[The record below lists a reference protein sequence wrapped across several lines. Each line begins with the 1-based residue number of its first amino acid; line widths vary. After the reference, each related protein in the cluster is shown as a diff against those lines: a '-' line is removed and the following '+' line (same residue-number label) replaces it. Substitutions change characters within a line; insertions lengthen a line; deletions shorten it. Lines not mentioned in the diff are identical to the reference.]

1 VPDQPPSHPTT
12 PSDPATP
19 PAPTG
24 PERTDSPADRRL
36 LTYLAVAMV
45 ATGQP
50 VHEID
55 EELDAVGRRLGY
67 PDLQVAAGPT
77 GVSLALAS
85 GQPATIETVNGSL
98 RLDQAAEV
106 RLIRGQLMAG
116 AIDSDE
122 ALGRL
127 KSLRGRPERYP
138 AWLSALAWVVASVGI
153 GLILQPGAVNVLLTA
168 IGSAIVLGL
177 ARLGAR
183 SRALATLLPS
193 VAAFAVACLVFT
205 AASAGV
211 VDGALRT
218 LLPPLAI
225 LLPGAI
231 LVTGL
236 SEIAA
241 GAMVAG
247 VSRVGYGIVQL
258 LLFAL
263 GILAAAALLRV
274 PPEALSNIRVD
285 DLGWWAAPLG
295 LLLVSVGLCLMES
308 IRLSLMPWV
317 VLVLLAAFGAQALGQ
332 QLYGAQLGGFLGGA
346 AASLC
351 AAVVEL
357 IRPQLPRLVLFL
369 PAFWM
374 LVPGSLGLLSVTEL
388 ALGPTGAASAG
399 FGVVQL
405 VGAIALGLLV
415 GSVLARSLRVAFRR
429 R

>member
-1 VPDQPPSHPTT
+1 MPTT
-12 PSDPATP
+12 EPASADP
-19 PAPTG
+19 
-24 PERTDSPADRRL
+24 EDLREDRKL

-50 VHEID
+50 VYEVD
-55 EELDAVGRRLGY
+55 EDLGSVGRALGY
-67 PDLQVAAGPT
+67 PDLQIGAGPT
-77 GVSLALAS
+77 AVILSLGS
-85 GQPATIETVNGSL
+85 GEPATVESVDGSL
-98 RLDQAAEV
+98 RLDQASEV
-106 RLIRGQLMAG
+106 RAIRRELLHGR
-116 AIDSDE
+116 IDRAE
-122 ALGRL
+122 ALARL
-127 KSLRGRPERYP
+127 SGLRERPERYP
-138 AWLSALAWVVASVGI
+138 VWLSAPAWVVASVGI
-153 GLILQPGAVNVLLTA
+153 GLILQPGAANVAVTA
-168 IGSAIVLGL
+168 LGSMLVLAL
-177 ARLGAR
+177 VRLSAR
-183 SRALATLLPS
+183 SRTLATLLPS
-193 VAAFAVACLVFT
+193 VAAFVVACLVFAT
-205 AASAGV
+205 ASAGLL
-211 VDGALRT
+211 DGALRT

-247 VSRVGYGIVQL
+247 VSRIAFGVVQL

-274 PPEALSNIRVD
+274 PPAALSNIRVD

-295 LLLVSVGLCLMES
+295 LLLVGIGLCLMES
-308 IRLSLMPWV
+308 IKLSFMPWV
-317 VLVLLAAFGAQALGQ
+317 MLVLLAAFGAQLLGQ
-332 QLYGAQLGGFLGGA
+332 QLYGAALGGFLGGL
-346 AASLC
+346 AASVA

-357 IRPQLPRLVLFL
+357 LRPQLPRLVLFL

-388 ALGPTGAASAG
+388 ALGPTSTASTG
-399 FGVVQL
+399 FAVVKL

-415 GSVLARSLRVAFRR
+415 GSVLARSLRAAFRR

>member
-1 VPDQPPSHPTT
+1 MPDQP
-12 PSDPATP
+12 DPADQSV
-19 PAPTG
+19 
-24 PERTDSPADRRL
+24 RADQVSDRLL

-55 EELDAVGRRLGY
+55 EELAAVGRHLGH

-77 GVSLALAS
+77 SVTLALAA
-85 GQPATIETVNGSL
+85 GEPATVETVNGSL
-98 RLDQAAEV
+98 RLDQAHEV
-106 RLIRGQLMAG
+106 RLIRGQLLAG
-116 AIDSDE
+116 QIDRAQ
-122 ALGRL
+122 ALARL
-127 KSLRGRPERYP
+127 TSLRGRPERYP
-138 AWLSALAWVVASVGI
+138 GWLSALAWVIASVGI
-153 GLILQPGAVNVLLTA
+153 GLILQPGAANVALTA
-168 IGSAIVLGL
+168 IGSGLVLLL
-177 ARLGAR
+177 ARLSAR
-183 SRALATLLPS
+183 SKALATLLPS
-193 VAAFAVACLVFT
+193 VAALVVACLVFG
-205 AASAGV
+205 AASAGL

-274 PPEALSNIRVD
+274 PPAALDNIRVD
-285 DLGWWAAPLG
+285 TLGWWVAPLG
-295 LLLVSVGLCLMES
+295 LLLVSAGLCLMES

-317 VLVLLAAFGAQALGQ
+317 VLVLLAAFGAQVLGQ
-332 QLYGAQLGGFLGGA
+332 QLYGAQLGGFLGGL
-346 AASLC
+346 AASLG
-351 AAVVEL
+351 AALVEL
-357 IRPQLPRLVLFL
+357 VRPQLPRLVLFL

-388 ALGPTGAASAG
+388 ALGPTGSSSAG
-399 FGVVQL
+399 FGVVEL

-415 GSVLARSLRVAFRR
+415 GSVLARSLRLAFRR
-429 R
+429 RS

>member
-1 VPDQPPSHPTT
+1 MPDQPDQSHPAGL
-12 PSDPATP
+12 PDPADQP
-19 PAPTG
+19 Q
-24 PERTDSPADRRL
+24 ADRLL

-55 EELDAVGRRLGY
+55 EELAAVGRRLGH

-77 GVSLALAS
+77 SVTLALAA
-85 GQPATIETVNGSL
+85 GEPATVETVNGSL
-98 RLDQAAEV
+98 RLDQAHEV
-106 RLIRGQLMAG
+106 RLIRGQLLAG
-116 AIDSDE
+116 MIDRAQ
-122 ALGRL
+122 ALARL
-127 KSLRGRPERYP
+127 TSLRGRPERYP
-138 AWLSALAWVVASVGI
+138 GWLSALAWVIASVGI
-153 GLILQPGAVNVLLTA
+153 GLILQPGAANVVLTA
-168 IGSAIVLGL
+168 IGSGLVLGL
-177 ARLGAR
+177 ARLSAR

-193 VAAFAVACLVFT
+193 VAALVVACLVFG
-205 AASAGV
+205 AASAGL

-225 LLPGAI
+225 LLPGAV

-285 DLGWWAAPLG
+285 GLGWWAAPLG
-295 LLLVSVGLCLMES
+295 LVLVSAGLCLMES

-332 QLYGAQLGGFLGGA
+332 QLYGAQLGGFLGGL
-346 AASLC
+346 AASLG
-351 AAVVEL
+351 AALVEL
-357 IRPQLPRLVLFL
+357 VRPQLPRLVLFL

-388 ALGPTGAASAG
+388 ALGPMGAASAG

-429 R
+429 RS

>member
-1 VPDQPPSHPTT
+1 VAVPET
-12 PSDPATP
+12 PSDPADADP
-19 PAPTG
+19 
-24 PERTDSPADRRL
+24 RADRLL

-50 VHEID
+50 VHEVD
-55 EELDAVGRRLGY
+55 EDLAVVGRHLGY
-67 PDLQVAAGPT
+67 ADVQVAAGPT
-77 GVSLALAS
+77 GVTLALGA
-85 GQPATIETVNGSL
+85 GQPATVETVNGPL

-106 RLIRGQLMAG
+106 RWIRQQLLTDEIG
-116 AIDSDE
+116 AE
-122 ALGRL
+122 QAVTRL
-127 KSLRGRPERYP
+127 TSLRARPERYP
-138 AWLSALAWVVASVGI
+138 GWLSATAWVVASVGI
-153 GLILQPGAVNVLLTA
+153 GLILQPGAVNVALTGVA
-168 IGSAIVLGL
+168 SVLVLGL

-183 SRALATLLPS
+183 SKALATLLPS
-193 VAAFAVACLVFT
+193 VAAFIVACLVFG
-205 AASAGV
+205 AAWAGM

-247 VSRVGYGIVQL
+247 VSRVGYGVVQL

-308 IRLSLMPWV
+308 VRLSLMPWV
-317 VLVLLAAFGAQALGQ
+317 ILVLLAAFGAQLLGQ
-332 QLYGAQLGGFLGGA
+332 QLFGAALGGFLGGL
-346 AASLC
+346 AASFA

-357 IRPQLPRLVLFL
+357 FRPQLPRLVLFL

-388 ALGPTGAASAG
+388 ALGPASAATTG
-399 FGVVQL
+399 FGVVEL

-415 GSVLARSLRVAFRR
+415 GSVLARSLRAVAHHR
-429 R
+429 

>member
-1 VPDQPPSHPTT
+1 M
-12 PSDPATP
+12 DPQ
-19 PAPTG
+19 G
-24 PERTDSPADRRL
+24 DRLL

-55 EELDAVGRRLGY
+55 EELAVVGRHLGH
-67 PDLQVAAGPT
+67 PDVQVAAGPT
-77 GVSLALAS
+77 SVTLALAG
-85 GQPATIETVNGSL
+85 GQPATVETVNGPL

-106 RLIRGQLMAG
+106 RWIRQQLLTDE
-116 AIDSDE
+116 IDGPQ
-122 ALGRL
+122 ALARL
-127 KSLRGRPERYP
+127 TSLRGRPERYP
-138 AWLSALAWVVASVGI
+138 RWLSALAWVIASVGI
-153 GLILQPGAVNVLLTA
+153 GLILQPGAVNVALTA
-168 IGSAIVLGL
+168 VGSALVLGL
-177 ARLGAR
+177 ARLSAR
-183 SRALATLLPS
+183 VRALATLLPS
-193 VAAFAVACLVFT
+193 VAAFVVACLVF
-205 AASAGV
+205 AVASAGL

-247 VSRVGYGIVQL
+247 VSRVGYGVVQL
-258 LLFAL
+258 LLFVL

-285 DLGWWAAPLG
+285 DLGWWALPLG

-308 IRLSLMPWV
+308 VRLSLMPWV
-317 VLVLLAAFGAQALGQ
+317 IVVLLAAFGAQVLGQ
-332 QLYGAQLGGFLGGA
+332 QLYAAPLGGFLGGV
-346 AASLC
+346 AASFA

-357 IRPQLPRLVLFL
+357 LRPQLPRLVLFL

-388 ALGPTGAASAG
+388 ALGPSPGASAG
-399 FGVVQL
+399 FAVVEL

-415 GSVLARSLRVAFRR
+415 GSVLARSLRAAVRR

>member
-1 VPDQPPSHPTT
+1 MPAPQPDQP
-12 PSDPATP
+12 SD
-19 PAPTG
+19 
-24 PERTDSPADRRL
+24 RLL

-55 EELDAVGRRLGY
+55 EELAVVGRHLGHA
-67 PDLQVAAGPT
+67 DLQVAAGPT
-77 GVSLALAS
+77 SVTLALAA
-85 GQPATIETVNGSL
+85 GEPATVETVNGSL
-98 RLDQAAEV
+98 RLDQAHEV
-106 RLIRGQLMAG
+106 RLIRGQLLAG
-116 AIDSDE
+116 HIDRAQ
-122 ALGRL
+122 ALQRL
-127 KSLRGRPERYP
+127 TSLRGRPERYP
-138 AWLSALAWVVASVGI
+138 GWLSAAAWVIASVGI
-153 GLILQPGAVNVLLTA
+153 GLILQPGAVNVALTA
-168 IGSAIVLGL
+168 VGSVLVLGL
-177 ARLGAR
+177 ARLSAR
-183 SRALATLLPS
+183 SKALATLLPS
-193 VAAFAVACLVFT
+193 VAALVVACLVFG
-205 AASAGV
+205 AASAGM

-263 GILAAAALLRV
+263 GILAAASLLRV

-285 DLGWWAAPLG
+285 TLGWWAAPLG
-295 LLLVSVGLCLMES
+295 LLLVSAGLCLMES

-317 VLVLLAAFGAQALGQ
+317 VLVLLAAFGAQVLGQ
-332 QLYGAQLGGFLGGA
+332 QLFGAQLGGFLGGLG
-346 AASLC
+346 ASLG
-351 AAVVEL
+351 AALVEL
-357 IRPQLPRLVLFL
+357 VRPQLPRLVLFL

-388 ALGPTGAASAG
+388 ALGPTGAGSTG

-429 R
+429 RS

>member
-1 VPDQPPSHPTT
+1 VGTSPNQPGS
-12 PSDPATP
+12 A
-19 PAPTG
+19 
-24 PERTDSPADRRL
+24 ELREDRLL

-55 EELDAVGRRLGY
+55 EDLAGVGRHLGY

-77 GVSLALAS
+77 GVTLAL
-85 GQPATIETVNGSL
+85 GGGEPATVETVAGPL

-106 RLIRGQLMAG
+106 RLIRQHLLTGV
-116 AIDSDE
+116 IDRQQ
-122 ALGRL
+122 AVQRL
-127 KSLRGRPERYP
+127 TTLRGRPERYP
-138 AWLSALAWVVASVGI
+138 TWLAALAWVVASVGI
-153 GLILQPGAVNVLLTA
+153 GLILQPGVGNVALTGL
-168 IGSAIVLGL
+168 GSLIVLIL
-177 ARLGAR
+177 VRLSAR

-193 VAAFAVACLVFT
+193 VAAFVVACLVFA
-205 AASAGV
+205 AASAGLIE
-211 VDGALRT
+211 GALRT

-241 GAMVAG
+241 GAMVSG
-247 VSRVGYGIVQL
+247 VSRVGYGVVQL

-274 PPEALSNIRVD
+274 PPQALSNIRVD

-295 LLLVSVGLCLMES
+295 LVLVSVGLCLMES
-308 IRLSLMPWV
+308 VRLSLMPWV
-317 VLVLLAAFGAQALGQ
+317 IVVLLAAFGAQVLGQ
-332 QLYGAQLGGFLGGA
+332 QLYGAPLGGFLGGI
-346 AASLC
+346 AASF
-351 AAVVEL
+351 AASVVEL
-357 IRPQLPRLVLFL
+357 LRPQLPRLVLFL

-388 ALGPTGAASAG
+388 ALGPTAGSSAG
-399 FGVVQL
+399 FAVVEL

-415 GSVLARSLRVAFRR
+415 GSVLARSLRASGAS
-429 R
+429 

>member
-1 VPDQPPSHPTT
+1 MMHLRGQPETA
-12 PSDPATP
+12 DA
-19 PAPTG
+19 
-24 PERTDSPADRRL
+24 RADRLL

-50 VHEID
+50 VQEID
-55 EELDAVGRRLGY
+55 EDLAVVGRRLGY

-77 GVSLALAS
+77 SVTLALA
-85 GQPATIETVNGSL
+85 GGDPATVETVNGPL
-98 RLDQAAEV
+98 RLDQAAET
-106 RLIRGQLMAG
+106 RLIRQQLLDG
-116 AIDSDE
+116 TIDRE
-122 ALGRL
+122 QALARL
-127 KSLRGRPERYP
+127 TSLRGRPERYP
-138 AWLSALAWVVASVGI
+138 GWLSGLAWVVASVGI

-168 IGSAIVLGL
+168 LCSGIVLGL
-177 ARLGAR
+177 ARLSAR
-183 SRALATLLPS
+183 SKALATLLPS
-193 VAAFAVACLVFT
+193 VAAFVVACLVFG
-205 AASAGV
+205 AASAGL

-247 VSRVGYGIVQL
+247 VSRVGYGVVQL

-295 LLLVSVGLCLMES
+295 LVLVSIGLCLMES
-308 IRLSLMPWV
+308 VRLSLMPWV
-317 VLVLLAAFGAQALGQ
+317 VLVLLAAFIAQVLGQ
-332 QLYGAQLGGFLGGA
+332 QLFGAALGGFLGAVA
-346 AASLC
+346 ATFA

-357 IRPQLPRLVLFL
+357 FRPQLPRLVLFL

-388 ALGPTGAASAG
+388 ALVPGGSASAG
-399 FGVVQL
+399 FAVVEL

-415 GSVLARSLRVAFRR
+415 GSVLARSLRAVAHRR
-429 R
+429 

>member
-1 VPDQPPSHPTT
+1 
-12 PSDPATP
+12 
-19 PAPTG
+19 
-24 PERTDSPADRRL
+24 
-36 LTYLAVAMV
+36 M
-45 ATGQP
+45 
-50 VHEID
+50 I
-55 EELDAVGRRLGY
+55 
-67 PDLQVAAGPT
+67 
-77 GVSLALAS
+77 
-85 GQPATIETVNGSL
+85 
-98 RLDQAAEV
+98 
-106 RLIRGQLMAG
+106 
-116 AIDSDE
+116 
-122 ALGRL
+122 
-127 KSLRGRPERYP
+127 
-138 AWLSALAWVVASVGI
+138 ASVGI
-153 GLILQPGAVNVLLTA
+153 GLILQPGAVNVALTA
-168 IGSAIVLGL
+168 VGSVIVLGL

-183 SRALATLLPS
+183 SKALATLLPS
-193 VAAFAVACLVFT
+193 VAAFVVACLVFT
-205 AASAGV
+205 AASAGL

-332 QLYGAQLGGFLGGA
+332 QLYGAPLGGFLGGV
-346 AASLC
+346 AASLVRRPGRARPPSAAAAGAVPAGVLDAGAGQPR
-351 AAVVEL
+351 AAVGHRARAGPGRRGVGRL
-357 IRPQLPRLVLFL
+357 RGGPAGRRHRPGAAGRLGAGPLAARRPAPRL
-369 PAFWM
+369 
-374 LVPGSLGLLSVTEL
+374 S
-388 ALGPTGAASAG
+388 AAVSP
-399 FGVVQL
+399 
-405 VGAIALGLLV
+405 
-415 GSVLARSLRVAFRR
+415 
-429 R
+429 

>member
-1 VPDQPPSHPTT
+1 M
-12 PSDPATP
+12 PSDP
-19 PAPTG
+19 
-24 PERTDSPADRRL
+24 DSADQREDRLL

-55 EELDAVGRRLGY
+55 EDLAGVGRRLGY

-77 GVSLALAS
+77 TVVLALA
-85 GQPATIETVNGSL
+85 GGEPATVENVAGSL

-106 RLIRGQLMAG
+106 RLIRQQLLLG
-116 AIDSDE
+116 ILDRQTAIT
-122 ALGRL
+122 RL
-127 KSLRGRPERYP
+127 LTLRGRPDRYP
-138 AWLSALAWVVASVGI
+138 RWLSSLAWVIASVGI
-153 GLILQPGAVNVLLTA
+153 GLILQPGVVNVALTA
-168 IGSAIVLGL
+168 AGSVLVLGL
-177 ARLGAR
+177 AELSAR

-193 VAAFAVACLVFT
+193 VAAFVVACLVFA
-205 AASAGV
+205 AASTGL

-247 VSRVGYGIVQL
+247 VSRVGFGVVQL

-274 PPEALSNIRVD
+274 PTESLTNIRVD
-285 DLGWWAAPLG
+285 DLGWWAVPLG
-295 LLLVSVGLCLMES
+295 LLLVSGGLCLMES
-308 IRLSLMPWV
+308 VRLSLMPWV
-317 VLVLLAAFGAQALGQ
+317 VLVLLAAFGAQVLGQ
-332 QLYGAQLGGFLGGA
+332 QLYGAPLGGFLGGV
-346 AASLC
+346 AASFA

-357 IRPQLPRLVLFL
+357 LRPQLPRLVLFL

-388 ALGPTGAASAG
+388 ALGPAGTASAG
-399 FGVVQL
+399 FAVVEL

-415 GSVLARSLRVAFRR
+415 GSVLARSLRRAVRAGRH
-429 R
+429 

>member
-1 VPDQPPSHPTT
+1 MPEIPPHPQPADKHPQ
-12 PSDPATP
+12 PADKQ
-19 PAPTG
+19 G
-24 PERTDSPADRRL
+24 DRRL

-55 EELDAVGRRLGY
+55 EDLDAVGRRLGY

-77 GVSLALAS
+77 GVSLALGS
-85 GQPATIETVNGSL
+85 GEPATVETVNGSL

-116 AIDSDE
+116 VIDRGQ
-122 ALGRL
+122 ALERL
-127 KSLRGRPERYP
+127 TSLRGRPERYP
-138 AWLSALAWVVASVGI
+138 AWLSALAWVLASIGI
-153 GLILQPGAVNVLLTA
+153 GLILQPGAVNVALTA
-168 IGSAIVLGL
+168 VGSVIVLGL

-193 VAAFAVACLVFT
+193 VAAFLVACLVFT
-205 AASAGV
+205 AASTGM

-285 DLGWWAAPLG
+285 TLGWWAAPLG

-351 AAVVEL
+351 AALVEL
-357 IRPQLPRLVLFL
+357 VRPQLPRLVLFL

-415 GSVLARSLRVAFRR
+415 GSVLARSLRVVSGRGGSGDHAR
-429 R
+429 